1 MFKNIIA
8 NYIGKIWGFISLY
21 LFIPFYIKILGIE
34 SYAIINF
41 YTVLLSILLIADVG
55 LSATLNR
62 EFSKSEDNIYKANL
76 LKTIE
81 RLYFIISIV
90 LFLIV
95 FIFSNK
101 ISIYWLNSNY
111 FPNEK
116 LSLIIKLM
124 GGSISFQLL
133 TIMYNSGLMGLQKQV
148 KSNTIQ
154 IFSSL
159 FRQGIV
165 IIPLYF
171 YRSIE
176 LYFYWQLFF
185 NFIFFIISR
194 QSLWNQIN
202 IIHKS
207 NFDLKILR
215 NLIGFTL
222 GMMSMS
228 LISGLNT
235 QLDKLLVSKMLSLE
249 SFGHYSIASIL
260 AQSPSI
266 LILPIAIA
274 ILPKLTKISTT
285 GDKDELKKIFH
296 NYSFIIATIASTITL
311 VLFLYTKD
319 FIFIWTKDNL
329 ISSNVETV
337 SKILLLGGFFLSLQ
351 YMPYHLA
358 IANGHTRTNLFLGI
372 FMILLII
379 PSLYF
384 FINSYGL
391 VGAALPWLFLNFI
404 ATFYLGYKIIKKFIN
419 GDFIIWLLKDT
430 LLPIILTIILGFFS
444 YSITS
449 KYIYNYNVLFFSFI
463 IGVINLFFCGT
474 IYLKYYLKL
483 NFSQFLKIYVRK

>member
-185 NFIFFIISR
+185 NFIFFIF
-194 QSLWNQIN
+194 QE
-202 IIHKS
+202 
-207 NFDLKILR
+207 FE
-215 NLIGFTL
+215 NLI
-222 GMMSMS
+222 
-228 LISGLNT
+228 
-235 QLDKLLVSKMLSLE
+235 
-249 SFGHYSIASIL
+249 
-260 AQSPSI
+260 
-266 LILPIAIA
+266 
-274 ILPKLTKISTT
+274 
-285 GDKDELKKIFH
+285 
-296 NYSFIIATIASTITL
+296 
-311 VLFLYTKD
+311 
-319 FIFIWTKDNL
+319 
-329 ISSNVETV
+329 
-337 SKILLLGGFFLSLQ
+337 
-351 YMPYHLA
+351 
-358 IANGHTRTNLFLGI
+358 
-372 FMILLII
+372 
-379 PSLYF
+379 
-384 FINSYGL
+384 
-391 VGAALPWLFLNFI
+391 
-404 ATFYLGYKIIKKFIN
+404 
-419 GDFIIWLLKDT
+419 
-430 LLPIILTIILGFFS
+430 
-444 YSITS
+444 
-449 KYIYNYNVLFFSFI
+449 
-463 IGVINLFFCGT
+463 
-474 IYLKYYLKL
+474 
-483 NFSQFLKIYVRK
+483 